1 MRNISNQTVARAA
14 GVILAIS
21 IIGRLLGFVRE
32 QVIAARFGTSM
43 YTDAYIMAFTLPNLI
58 YVIIGGALATALIPV
73 FTEIMANSGKETASR
88 MSSSIINSSL
98 LGLLLLCTL
107 GIWMA
112 PFW

>member
-1 MRNISNQTVARAA
+1 VRNISNQTVARAA

-58 YVIIGGALATALIPV
+58 YVIIGGSPGHG
-73 FTEIMANSGKETASR
+73 FNP
-88 MSSSIINSSL
+88 
-98 LGLLLLCTL
+98 C
-107 GIWMA
+107 
-112 PFW
+112 FY